1 MKKKRTNSSKKGP
14 SKGQK
19 ERFAVSKA
27 FFQAFPGLIALL
39 DEKGTIIQVNRA
51 WVDKGLKSG
60 LFFRPDTIG
69 YNYLE
74 LCKRAKDEGDETA
87 HYVLEGL
94 KEVLDKRSEVFSMQ
108 YSFNL
113 EGISQPYLLTIFSLP
128 TKPRLIA
135 VVHQEIPEGF
145 SNAKEITKKTEA
157 VAKDKDLS
165 LKGKDEALTSGDLSK
180 EFKFYTLL
188 QSKIIPFFR
197 LIIPYLPSELKNTLV
212 DLEREVKDTLL
223 EEAKKY
229 HPLSGL
235 SLREAQ
241 VALLVKE
248 GKSSEEIAKIL
259 GLSKSAV
266 DFYRKRLRRK
276 FGLKGKKERLSEYL
290 KELESS
296 TKL

>member
-1 MKKKRTNSSKKGP
+1 MKKKGINSSKKGP
-14 SKGQK
+14 LKSQK
-19 ERFAVSKA
+19 DRFAIGKA
-27 FFQAFPGLIALL
+27 FFNAFPGLIALL

-51 WVDKGLKSG
+51 WIDKGLKSG

-74 LCKRAKDEGDETA
+74 LCERAKDEGDETGRK
-87 HYVLEGL
+87 VLEGL

-108 YSFNL
+108 YSLNI
-113 EGISQPYLLTIFSLP
+113 EGILQPYLLTIFPLP

-135 VVHQEIPEGF
+135 VVHQEMPKDYSIMSGLAQGTQKEEG
-145 SNAKEITKKTEA
+145 STSE
-157 VAKDKDLS
+157 DLS
-165 LKGKDEALTSGDLSK
+165 R
-180 EFKFYTLL
+180 EFKFYDLL
-188 QSKIIPFFR
+188 ENKIIPFFR
-197 LIIPYLPSELKNTLV
+197 LIMPSLPSELKNTLF
-212 DLEREVKDTLL
+212 DLEREVRDALL

-248 GKSSEEIAKIL
+248 GKSSEEIAKLL

-266 DFYRKRLRRK
+266 DFYRKRLRKK

-290 KELESS
+290 KELGSL

>member
-1 MKKKRTNSSKKGP
+1 MPKKGVNSPKKGP
-14 SKGQK
+14 SKRQK
-19 ERFAVSKA
+19 DRFAIGKA
-27 FFQAFPGLIALL
+27 FFQVFPGLIALL

-74 LCKRAKDEGDETA
+74 LCERAKDAGDDTA
-87 HYVLEGL
+87 RKVLEGL
-94 KEVLDKRSEVFSMQ
+94 KEVLEKRSEVFSMQ
-108 YSFNL
+108 YSLNI
-113 EGISQPYLLTIFSLP
+113 EGILQPYLLTIFPLP

-135 VVHQEIPEGF
+135 VVHQEMPKDYSIMSELAQGTEK
-145 SNAKEITKKTEA
+145 KEASTSE
-157 VAKDKDLS
+157 DLS
-165 LKGKDEALTSGDLSK
+165 R
-180 EFKFYTLL
+180 EFKFYALL
-188 QSKIIPFFR
+188 ENKIIPFFR
-197 LIIPYLPSELKNTLV
+197 LIMPHLPSELKNTLLN
-212 DLEREVKDTLL
+212 LETEVREALF

-248 GKSSEEIAKIL
+248 GKSSEEIAKVL

-266 DFYRKRLRRK
+266 DFYRKRLRKK

-290 KELESS
+290 K
-296 TKL
+296 KI

>member
-1 MKKKRTNSSKKGP
+1 MPKKGVNSPKKGP
-14 SKGQK
+14 SKRQK
-19 ERFAVSKA
+19 DRFAIGKA

-51 WVDKGLKSG
+51 WIDKGLKSG

-74 LCKRAKDEGDETA
+74 LCERAKDAGDETA
-87 HYVLEGL
+87 RKVLEGL

-108 YSFNL
+108 YSLNI
-113 EGISQPYLLTIFSLP
+113 EGILQPYLLTIFPLP

-135 VVHQEIPEGF
+135 VVHQEMPKDYSIMSGL
-145 SNAKEITKKTEA
+145 AQGTQKKESSTSE
-157 VAKDKDLS
+157 DLS
-165 LKGKDEALTSGDLSK
+165 R
-180 EFKFYTLL
+180 EFKFYALL
-188 QSKIIPFFR
+188 ENKIIPFFR
-197 LIIPYLPSELKNTLV
+197 LIMPHLPSELKNTLL
-212 DLEREVKDTLL
+212 DLEREVRDALL

-248 GKSSEEIAKIL
+248 GKSSEEIARVL

-266 DFYRKRLRRK
+266 DFYRKRLRKK
-276 FGLKGKKERLSEYL
+276 FGLKGKKERLSDYL
-290 KELESS
+290 KDIESL

>member
-1 MKKKRTNSSKKGP
+1 MPKKGVNSSKKGP
-14 SKGQK
+14 LKRQK
-19 ERFAVSKA
+19 DRFAIDKA
-27 FFQAFPGLIALL
+27 FFNAFPSLIALL

-51 WVDKGLKSG
+51 WIDKGLKSG

-74 LCKRAKDEGDETA
+74 LCEKAKDEGDETA
-87 HYVLEGL
+87 RKVLEGL

-108 YSFNL
+108 YSLNI
-113 EGISQPYLLTIFSLP
+113 EGILQPYLLTIFPLP

-135 VVHQEIPEGF
+135 VVHQEMPKDYSIMSGLAQGTEK
-145 SNAKEITKKTEA
+145 KESSTSE
-157 VAKDKDLS
+157 DLS
-165 LKGKDEALTSGDLSK
+165 R
-180 EFKFYTLL
+180 EFKFYALL
-188 QSKIIPFFR
+188 ENKIIPFFR
-197 LIIPYLPSELKNTLV
+197 LIMPHLPLELKNTLF
-212 DLEREVKDTLL
+212 DLEREVRDALL

-248 GKSSEEIAKIL
+248 GKSSEEIAKVL

-266 DFYRKRLRRK
+266 DFYRKRLRKK
-276 FGLKGKKERLSEYL
+276 FGLKGKKERLSDYL
-290 KELESS
+290 KDIESL